1 MEQKNFVE
9 GCLSKYKWETI
20 PEGQNWHDAHYPVP
34 ECLGGTET
42 VRLWISDHAVQG
54 VLQSEEYQTP
64 CVFGWEA
71 EWLNGELLE
80 KFRYWRSELGRY
92 AQSCMSTQD
101 LRKGYEGMKKV
112 YSGHSP
118 ELYQQ
123 IKETNLRNNP
133 NHYSDMGKKARILE
147 SPEVRSARGHR
158 IPLEDK
164 ARGRDKTN
172 STLYVC
178 LETWH
183 ISTAGPL
190 TIWQKKRGVD
200 VSRRILLNNFDH

>member
-1 MEQKNFVE
+1 MEQITFVE
-9 GCLSKYKWETI
+9 GCLSKYTWETI
-20 PEGQNWHDAHYPVP
+20 PEGENWHDAHYPVP

-42 VRLWISDHAVQG
+42 VRLWASDHAVQG

-64 CVFGWEA
+64 CIFGWER
-71 EWLNGELLE
+71 EWLDGELLE
-80 KFRYWRSELGRY
+80 KFRHWKSELG
-92 AQSCMSTQD
+92 
-101 LRKGYEGMKKV
+101 RKGYEGMKKV
-112 YSGHSP
+112 YPGHSP

-123 IKETNLRNNP
+123 IKGTNLRNNP
-133 NHYSDMGKKARILE
+133 NHYGEMGKRARMLE
-147 SPEVRSARGHR
+147 SQEVRSARGHM

-190 TIWQKKRGVD
+190 TIWQKRRGVD
-200 VSRRILLNNFDH
+200 VTRRILLNNFDH